1 VEQRRVLSRH
11 DASVSAGVLIGAP
24 ILFAIGVWTVTHPN
38 GGYRAVGGAGSG
50 VSPATRRAAGYI
62 FMVMATLGVALVAIG

>member
-1 VEQRRVLSRH
+1 VTGGILV
-11 DASVSAGVLIGAP
+11 GAP

-50 VSPATRRAAGYI
+50 VSPSTRRTTGYVFMAVAVAG
-62 FMVMATLGVALVAIG
+62 LALVALT

>member
-1 VEQRRVLSRH
+1 
-11 DASVSAGVLIGAP
+11 VSAGVLIGAP

-50 VSPATRRAAGYI
+50 LSPATRRAVGYV
-62 FMVMATLGVALVAIG
+62 FMIAAILGVTLVATG